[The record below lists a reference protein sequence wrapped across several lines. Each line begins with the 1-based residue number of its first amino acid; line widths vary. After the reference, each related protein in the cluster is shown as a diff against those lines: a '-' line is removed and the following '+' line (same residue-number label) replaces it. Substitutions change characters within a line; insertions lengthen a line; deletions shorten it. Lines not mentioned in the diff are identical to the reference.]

1 MQTIAPKYTIPEHL
15 GVAYLVL
22 SSITPEA
29 TTMDTHIL
37 LADAARARI
46 FGPC

>member
-1 MQTIAPKYTIPEHL
+1 MQTIVPKYIIPEHL

-22 SSITPEA
+22 SSSTPEA
-29 TTMDTHIL
+29 PTMNPHIL

-46 FGPC
+46 VGPC